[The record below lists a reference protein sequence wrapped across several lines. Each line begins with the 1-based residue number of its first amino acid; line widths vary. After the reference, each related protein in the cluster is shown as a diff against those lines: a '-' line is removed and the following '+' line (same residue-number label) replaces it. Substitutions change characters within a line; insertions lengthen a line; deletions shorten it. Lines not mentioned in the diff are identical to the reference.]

1 MIDVK
6 EQINAVRRTLGE
18 RTLEA
23 GAAKVL
29 TISQVYDTGIDDLW
43 DTVTN
48 PERIPRW
55 FLPISGELRVGG
67 RYQFEGNA
75 GGTITAATNRTP
87 TRPPGSSASR

>member
-43 DTVTN
+43 EVVTD
-48 PERIPRW
+48 PERISRW
-55 FLPISGELRVGG
+55 FLPVSAPRARSPRSSG
-67 RYQFEGNA
+67 
-75 GGTITAATNRTP
+75 P
-87 TRPPGSSASR
+87 SSASPSRPSRST